1 MNRSTFPRQIRL
13 QNVCNITG
21 RVFDFGENPL
31 WVEASKTITTWFS
44 QYTIYDEKK
53 KRKFLAGQFDFFAG
67 ISFPD
72 CDLERLE
79 TCLMFYFWAFVADDL
94 ADEGELA
101 NRPEEVEK
109 GHMIQQSII
118 NKLDSP
124 EPEYPYASMLW
135 HLLRR
140 MKKTA
145 TPGVICRF
153 IEFYYLHSNSHME
166 QCTLRS
172 GLVKAIAEYSVDL
185 DVPDYVFEHPVMK
198 AMSDATDDIL
208 TWPNDLCSFNKEQ
221 ADGDY
226 QNLIS
231 IIMADHKVDLQTA
244 LDMLVDMIA
253 QRVQDYVNLKKQLPN
268 WGPKVNAAVAKYNK
282 YIEYMVQGCVVWY
295 YSSRRYFRGVSAIGQ
310 DYIMW
315 DLYEPSEPTV

>member
-31 WVEASKTITTWFS
+31 YPEASKTITKWFS
-44 QYTIYDEKK
+44 KYTMYDEKK
-53 KRKFLAGQFDFFAG
+53 NRKFLAGQFDFFAG

-79 TCLMFYFWAFVADDL
+79 TCLMFYFWAFAADDL

-118 NKLDSP
+118 DKLDGP

-145 TPGVICRF
+145 SPGVIRRF
-153 IEFYYLHSNSHME
+153 IESYYLHSNSHME
-166 QCTLRS
+166 QCTLRREERLYSIHEFILMRRATIGS
-172 GLVKAIAEYSVDL
+172 GLVKAITEYSVDL
-185 DVPDYVFEHPVMK
+185 DMPDYVFEHPVMK

-226 QNLIS
+226 QNLVF
-231 IIMADHKVDLQTA
+231 IIMAEHKVDLQTA

-268 WGPKVNAAVAKYNK
+268 WGPKVDAAVAKYNK

-295 YSSRRYFRGVSAIGQ
+295 YSSPR
-310 DYIMW
+310 
-315 DLYEPSEPTV
+315 